1 MTLNILKEGL
11 SYRLNHLRVCRSRAM
26 ADENEEKTD
35 QLKSLEKEVA
45 EETEEVKHLEEDI
58 RSLKA
63 EVVDAQDEQAMIEEN
78 HSTLIRAK
86 DELRSDTFFNKY
98 Y

>member
-11 SYRLNHLRVCRSRAM
+11 SYRLNRLRVCRSRAM

-35 QLKSLEKEVA
+35 QLKSLAKEVA